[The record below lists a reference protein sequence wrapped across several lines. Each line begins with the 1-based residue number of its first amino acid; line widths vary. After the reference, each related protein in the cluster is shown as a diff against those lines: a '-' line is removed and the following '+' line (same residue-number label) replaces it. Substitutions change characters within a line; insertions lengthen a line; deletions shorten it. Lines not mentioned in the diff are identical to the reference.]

1 MKNMKN
7 PISKFAAIV
16 QTPVFPK
23 TPHQFRPAPE
33 ATTSPKPPKRENTF
47 SKSRD
52 VREDRGTR
60 EMKTSHND
68 QTFHAR

>member
-1 MKNMKN
+1 MKKH
-7 PISKFAAIV
+7 ITKFAAIV

-23 TPHQFRPAPE
+23 TAHQFRPTPE
-33 ATTSPKPPKRENTF
+33 KAATAKPPKQDNTF

-60 EMKTSHND
+60 DMKTSHYD
-68 QTFHAR
+68 QTNHAR